1 MSLKKVFASKLKE
14 IRKKRGLTQ
23 EHLAELVDVAPRH
36 ISFIETARS
45 FPSSDLIE
53 RLCFALNITYS
64 DLFDFKEELTR
75 EEVLKK
81 LSKILESL
89 DNKKLN
95 YLYKMA
101 CEL

>member
-1 MSLKKVFASKLKE
+1 MSLKKAFASKLKE

-23 EHLAELVDVAPRH
+23 EQLAELVDVAPRH

-45 FPSSDLIE
+45 FPSSNLIE
-53 RLCFALNITYS
+53 RLCLTLNITYS
-64 DLFDFKEELTR
+64 DLFDFKNELPR
-75 EEVLKK
+75 EEIIKNI
-81 LSKILESL
+81 SAIIETL

-95 YLYKMA
+95 YLYKMT